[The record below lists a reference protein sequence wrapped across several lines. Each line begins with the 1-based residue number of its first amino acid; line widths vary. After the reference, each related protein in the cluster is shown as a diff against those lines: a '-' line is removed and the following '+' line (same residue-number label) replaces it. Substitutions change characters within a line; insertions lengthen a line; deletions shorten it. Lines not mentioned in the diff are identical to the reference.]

1 MKGRN
6 GLILGMLIFTGLLLT
21 GCGIKTDCTT
31 AREFIKSYSQ
41 AYRDGNVKAVIK
53 MMAPAGVLEKL
64 DIDPALKEELRDYN
78 LEKEKADLEQ
88 GFKNGDLW
96 ITAWKN
102 TEYKSEQDHGDHIHV
117 EVLVNGIPS
126 SVVLVRDGEF
136 LRIHPRPSWFD

>member
-1 MKGRN
+1 MKKY
-6 GLILGMLIFTGLLLT
+6 LPMLLAILMLA

-31 AREFIKSYSQ
+31 AREFVKSYSQ

-53 MMAPAGVLEKL
+53 MMSPIGVIEKM

-88 GFKNGDLW
+88 GFKNGDMW
-96 ITAWKN
+96 VTAWKN
-102 TEYKSEQDHGDHIHV
+102 TEYKSEREHGDHIHV

-126 SVVLVRDGEF
+126 SIVLVRDGEY

>member
-1 MKGRN
+1 MKKY
-6 GLILGMLIFTGLLLT
+6 LLFAATALLLA
-21 GCGIKTDCTT
+21 GCGVKTDCTT
-31 AREFIKSYSQ
+31 AQEFVKSYSQ
-41 AYRDGNVKAVIK
+41 AYRDGNVNAVIK
-53 MMAPAGVLEKL
+53 MMAPIGVIEKM

-88 GFKNGDLW
+88 GFKNGDMW

-102 TEYKSEQDHGDHIHV
+102 TEYKGEREHGDHIHV

-126 SVVLVRDGEF
+126 SIVLVRDGDF